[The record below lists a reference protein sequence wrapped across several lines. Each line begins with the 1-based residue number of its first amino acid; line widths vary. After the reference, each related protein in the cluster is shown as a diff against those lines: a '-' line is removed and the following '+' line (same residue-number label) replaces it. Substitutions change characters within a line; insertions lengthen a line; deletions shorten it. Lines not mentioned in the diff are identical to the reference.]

1 MPQINI
7 LNVLQ
12 GDNQSTIV
20 DKLNYNFDQILSAGG
35 GPQGQQGF
43 IGPTG
48 PIGPQGPQ
56 GVQGI
61 QGPSGT
67 KWFVQDTS
75 PASGA
80 ITGSSPWNYPAIG
93 DYWLDPDSANQEIY
107 VFTATGWVDSGYGLA
122 AGDIFQRF
130 TPISLNGGATGKGI
144 FIAGTASDNSVIL
157 SDASIADYTPGASA
171 IGNTNYENSKLKIA
185 TDLTRQKLISF
196 GRSNY
201 DTTSETGS
209 ASSLKNP
216 SIQWTSVA
224 PSGTGDYDITF
235 TNPAGSINISSN
247 MGGGSGGINMYSQ
260 EEITAESATQNIQ
273 LKTASVGK
281 GVFTDVATGG
291 AGFFEVSNLGGSTVN
306 QNYPHF
312 YSDSV
317 GAGIGV
323 GTGQF
328 KSTGND
334 ARKLSVL
341 GNVSISKTVGKHTG
355 TLFTGSSLLPAN
367 NNKGS
372 LYVEGFV
379 GIGTTD
385 PTAYN
390 GSTIPLNTT
399 GPAEAQGAFPQLW
412 VSSPNY
418 GPGLQVKT
426 RPSSST
432 GALSPPNVASIG
444 RTVIGDGVFDAAAV
458 SSSFDKIS
466 GTGPDFSQELF
477 LNSGYLFG
485 ARAALISY
493 QQKISNSLNTT
504 GNAPV
509 FAITTYSP
517 TSVGPYSPG
526 ITSGLVTTIQVRNSN
541 NQLDIMSN
549 GTGSAS
555 LNNVNIGARN
565 SYLLNVKA
573 GTTTDPGYG
582 NIKIGNNAGTNNGVV
597 GSLPGNINFY
607 SPGSDGPYRNHSLT
621 VSGIQ
626 TIGTE
631 DPLSSFSVSSSSTGA
646 GVSNYTNLKIHRNLY
661 SGVHY
666 AAGGH
671 PDPFSYFTGPKVN
684 NYPNGIE
691 ITSDIGDD
699 SGTSFIKGLNRSV
712 AIAVSARNLFESRPI
727 PFGKGT
733 ALAAPTNGFFVSDT
747 GHNVSIGG
755 LPLYGGA
762 ALDVSASP
770 GGNAVAINTQGD
782 LSVVGNTDILGNL
795 GVTGDVSILNGGLII
810 LRNSVQ
816 FPHPFVPLTSS
827 TDWFLSPTN
836 EQSAPYDWPAVN
848 YDRYIT
854 VQAGSSGSGNARYEC
869 YAENNIGSGSYYL
882 PERRVMDAYSSV
894 SFLVAAGCRFRV
906 VIANTSGFQS
916 YISIISKKFGR

>member
-35 GPQGQQGF
+35 GPQGNQGL

-80 ITGSSPWNYPAIG
+80 ITGSSPWNYPTIG
-93 DYWLDPDSANQEIY
+93 DYWLDPDSSNQEIY

-122 AGDIFQRF
+122 AGDIFQKF
-130 TPISLNGGATGKGI
+130 SPIDLNGGATGKGI
-144 FIAGTASDNSVIL
+144 FIAGTAAENSVIL
-157 SDASIADYTPGASA
+157 SDASISDYTPGASA

-185 TDLTRQKLISF
+185 TDATRQKLISF

-209 ASSLKNP
+209 SNSSRNP

-224 PSGTGDYDITF
+224 PSGTGDYDLTF
-235 TNPAGSINISSN
+235 TNPAGSINISSTI
-247 MGGGSGGINMYSQ
+247 GGGSGGVNMFSND
-260 EEITAESATQNIQ
+260 EITAEAASQNIQ

-281 GVFTDVATGG
+281 GVFADVATGG
-291 AGFFEVSNLGGSTVN
+291 AGFFEVSNLGGSPVN

-341 GNVSISKTVGKHTG
+341 GNVSISTTVGSHTG
-355 TLFTGSSLLPAN
+355 AIFTGSSLLPAN

-379 GIGTTD
+379 GIGATG
-385 PTAYN
+385 PSIYN
-390 GSTIPLNTT
+390 GTTLPLDTT

-412 VSSPNY
+412 ISSPNY

-426 RPSSST
+426 SASST
-432 GALSPPNVASIG
+432 TGDLASPNVASIG

-458 SSSFDKIS
+458 FNSFDKIS

-477 LNSGYLFG
+477 LNTGYLFG
-485 ARAALISY
+485 AKSPLISY
-493 QQKISNSLNTT
+493 QQKISNALNTT

-517 TSVGPYSPG
+517 ITPGLYNPG
-526 ITSGLVTTIQVRNSN
+526 ISSSLSTTIQVRNSN
-541 NQLDIMSN
+541 NQLNIMAN
-549 GTGSAS
+549 GTGNAS
-555 LNNVNIGARN
+555 LNNVNIGARDN
-565 SYLLNVKA
+565 YLINVKA
-573 GTTTDPGYG
+573 GTTADPGYG
-582 NIKIGNNAGTNNGVV
+582 NVKIGNVAGSNLGTTGIL
-597 GSLPGNINFY
+597 SGNINFL
-607 SPGSDGPYRNHSLT
+607 SPGYNGPYANHSLT

-631 DPLSSFSVSSSSTGA
+631 IPLSGFATGANVTGA
-646 GVSNYTNLKIHRNLY
+646 GVSNYSNLKIHRNLY
-661 SGVHY
+661 TGIHY
-666 AAGGH
+666 PTGLGF
-671 PDPFSYFTGPKVN
+671 DFTSYYTGPTAN
-684 NYPNGIE
+684 SYPNGIE
-691 ITSDIGDD
+691 IISDIGDGV
-699 SGTSFIKGLNRSV
+699 GTSVTGANRSV
-712 AIAVSARNLFESRPI
+712 AIAVSARNAFSTLTGLKGISR
-727 PFGKGT
+727 
-733 ALAAPTNGFFVSDT
+733 AAPPNGFFVSDT
-747 GHNVSIGG
+747 GQNVSIGR
-755 LPLYGGA
+755 LPDYYA
-762 ALDVSASP
+762 AL
-770 GGNAVAINTQGD
+770 
-782 LSVVGNTDILGNL
+782 SVLGNTDVVGDF
-795 GVTGDVSILNGGLII
+795 GVTGDVSILNGGLIT
-810 LRNSVQ
+810 LRPSVR
-816 FPHPFVPLTSS
+816 FPLSHTDYTSTIDFYLT
-827 TDWFLSPTN
+827 PTT
-836 EQSAPYDWPAVN
+836 EQPTTPYDWSSAA

-854 VQAGSSGSGNARYEC
+854 VQAGGTASGTGTYQCHVEDGA
-869 YAENNIGSGSYYL
+869 GSYYL
-882 PERRVMDAYSSV
+882 PERRRTDGYSSV
-894 SFLVAAGCRFRV
+894 SFLVAAGCKFRV
-906 VIANTSGFQS
+906 SIGATTSYSS
-916 YISIISKKFGR
+916 YISIFAKKFGR